1 MTTDA
6 LSLYWLP
13 PAEHF
18 AAALSALRDG
28 PAEDRFRGL
37 TALANSRLD
46 FLQTRRLDRALGEAA
61 AAIPDTAPRLRL
73 ALLGSSSQEHLVPGI
88 RVGALR
94 RGLVVEVEVA
104 PYGQWRQQAFD
115 PSSSLHAFE
124 PDAVLL
130 ALDQASLLPDQ
141 PLATG
146 AAAAGAAVDAA
157 VEDLVQVWRALRER
171 SAATVIQQLPWSDD
185 PPLFGHGELLVPGS
199 AGALAARLRLRLAEA
214 AVAEGVVLLDVPAA
228 AAGPGLRRLGDP
240 SLWHHAKQAVSPA
253 AVPWYGDQVGRVLAA
268 LRGLSKKVLVL
279 DLDNTIWG
287 GTIGDDGVDG
297 IVLGQGSGAGEAFA
311 AFQRY
316 ARRMSERGVLLAACS
331 KNDESTVVEALA
343 AHPEMVL
350 RREDFAAFEV
360 SWGDK
365 PAALQR
371 IARDLNLGIDSLV
384 FVDDNPAER
393 AIVRRTLPAVAV
405 PELPEAPE
413 LYGRCVADAGF
424 FDSVSF
430 TAEDSAR
437 SAQYAANR
445 ERRRLEMT
453 ATDMDGFLR
462 DLDMTLTV
470 GPFQPVDVK
479 RIAQLINKTNQFN
492 VTTRRYTEAE
502 VRAMMEDPNVITY
515 AARLSDRFG
524 DNGLTSVVIARRSQD
539 GAEPAVEIDTWLM
552 SCRVLGRRVEDAML
566 SVIAGDTTGAGATRL
581 IGRYRPTPRNGMV
594 RDLFKGLGF
603 SRRGASE
610 DGETEWELPLAG
622 GPLPAPDHLRV
633 IQQGASS

>member
-1 MTTDA
+1 MTTDPF
-6 LSLYWLP
+6 SLYWLP
-13 PAEHF
+13 RADDF
-18 AAALSALRDG
+18 GAALSAIRADD
-28 PAEDRFRGL
+28 PAGRLAGL
-37 TALANSRLD
+37 EALANCRLD
-46 FLQTRRLDRALGEAA
+46 FLQTRRLDRALTESAD
-61 AAIPDTAPRLRL
+61 AIPAAAPRLRL
-73 ALLGSSSQEHLVPGI
+73 AMLGSSSQEHLVPGI

-94 RGLVVEVEVA
+94 RGLVVDVEVA
-104 PYGQWRQQAFD
+104 PYGQWRQQAID

-141 PLATG
+141 PVAAGL
-146 AAAAGAAVDAA
+146 AAARSAVDAA
-157 VEDLVQVWRALRER
+157 VEDLAAVWRGIRER
-171 SAATVIQQLPWSDD
+171 TAATVVQQLPWSDD
-185 PPLFGHGELLVPGS
+185 PSLFGHGELLVPGS
-199 AGALAARLRLRLAEA
+199 TGALAARLNLRLTEA
-214 AVAEGVVLLDVPAA
+214 AAAEGVLLLDVPAA
-228 AAGPGLRRLGDP
+228 AAGPGLRQLGDP
-240 SLWHHAKQAVSPA
+240 MLWHHAKQAVSPA
-253 AVPWYGDQVGRVLAA
+253 AAPWYGDQVGRVLAA
-268 LRGLSKKVLVL
+268 LRGRSRKVLVL
-279 DLDNTIWG
+279 DLDNTVWG
-287 GTIGDDGVDG
+287 GTIGDDGIDG

-331 KNDESTVVEALA
+331 KNDESTVLDALA
-343 AHPEMVL
+343 RHPEMVL

-393 AIVRRTLPAVAV
+393 AIVRRTLPSVAV

-413 LYGRCVADAGF
+413 LYGRCVADAGY
-424 FDSVSF
+424 FDTVSF

-437 SAQYAANR
+437 NAQYAANR
-445 ERRRLEMT
+445 ERRRLEVT

-470 GPFQPVDVK
+470 GPFRPVDVQ

-492 VTTRRYTEAE
+492 LTTRRYTEAE
-502 VRAMMEDPNVITY
+502 VRSMLEDPAVLTY

-524 DNGLTSVVIARRSQD
+524 DNGLTSVVIGRHTAKGD
-539 GAEPAVEIDTWLM
+539 EPAVEIDTWLM

-566 SVIAGDTTGAGATRL
+566 SVVASDTTRAGVTRL

-594 RDLFKGLGF
+594 RDLFKDLGF
-603 SRRGASE
+603 SRRADFE
-610 DGETEWELPLAG
+610 NGETEWELPLTS
-622 GPLPAPDHLRV
+622 GPLPPPDHLTV

>member
-1 MTTDA
+1 MTTDP
-6 LSLYWLP
+6 LSLHWLP
-13 PAEHF
+13 RAEDLGAALAAIRTGDPLARF
-18 AAALSALRDG
+18 AALA
-28 PAEDRFRGL
+28 
-37 TALANSRLD
+37 ALANSRLD
-46 FLQTRRLDRALGEAA
+46 FLQTRRLDRALCEAA
-61 AAIPDTAPRLRL
+61 DAIPAAVPRLRL
-73 ALLGSSSQEHLVPGI
+73 AVLGSSSQEHLAPGI

-94 RGLVVEVEVA
+94 RGLMVDVEVA
-104 PYGQWRQQAFD
+104 PYGQWRQQAID
-115 PSSSLHAFE
+115 PSSRLHAFE

-141 PLATG
+141 PLTAS
-146 AAAAGAAVDAA
+146 AASARAAVDAA
-157 VEDLVQVWRALRER
+157 VEDLATVWRAIRER
-171 SAATVIQQLPWSDD
+171 TAATVIQQLPWSDD
-185 PPLFGHGELLVPGS
+185 PPAFGHGELLVPGS
-199 AGALAARLRLRLAEA
+199 TGALAARLRLGLAEA
-214 AVAEGVVLLDVPAA
+214 ATAEGVLLLDVPGAA
-228 AAGPGLRRLGDP
+228 SGPGLRQLGDP
-240 SLWHHAKQAVSPA
+240 ALWHHAKQAVSPA
-253 AVPWYGDQVGRVLAA
+253 AAPWFGDQVGRVLAA

-287 GTIGDDGVDG
+287 GTIGDDGIDG

-316 ARRMSERGVLLAACS
+316 ARRLSERGVLLAACS

-343 AHPEMVL
+343 RHPEMVL

-393 AIVRRTLPAVAV
+393 AIVRRTLPSVAV
-405 PELPEAPE
+405 PELAEAPE
-413 LYGRCVADAGF
+413 LYVRCVADAGY
-424 FDSVSF
+424 FDAVSF

-437 SAQYAANR
+437 NAQYAANR
-445 ERRRLEMT
+445 ERRRLELT

-462 DLDMTLTV
+462 DLDMKLTV
-470 GPFQPVDVK
+470 GPFRPVDVQ
-479 RIAQLINKTNQFN
+479 RIAQLVNKTNQFN

-502 VRAMMEDPNVITY
+502 IRAMLQDPEIVTY

-524 DNGLTSVVIARRSQD
+524 DNGLTSVVIARRSAVDDQ
-539 GAEPAVEIDTWLM
+539 PAVEIDTWLM

-566 SVIAGDTTGAGATRL
+566 SVVATDIARSGATKL

-603 SRRGASE
+603 SRRAICE
-610 DGETEWELPLAG
+610 DGETEWEMPLDG
-622 GPLPAPDHLRV
+622 GPLPPPEHLSV
-633 IQQGASS
+633 IHQGASS